1 MKFSCYKADLS
12 EALKFVLN
20 AVAVKSATPVLSG
33 VYLKAQNSTLELQGN
48 NLSTGIVTRIPASV
62 EVDGEIVING
72 KRFAE
77 FVRNMPDD
85 TLTCQLESNALVVD
99 SGGANVELLTMN
111 PADFPLVKVAEG
123 QSSFKIMA
131 LVLRE
136 LINRTAFATAKEN
149 DRPIFTGVLFTV
161 EGDIITAVATDTHR
175 LALAKGKL
183 PNDVPDCSFV
193 VPADSLRVLLNRI
206 NPKDVENYVTITYSG
221 RQLGFSFDNVFMTSR
236 LVEGQ
241 FPPYQRVIPAE
252 SDTHIAVD
260 VAKLKTAVEFVA
272 LMAKENKYN
281 TARFTIQE
289 QGICIAANSPDIGNV
304 VKNVA
309 LEHFDGRGVDIAFNV
324 NYFADV
330 LRVVTAPLLNIA
342 FNGQFDPALFTE
354 PDNPD
359 SCYVATPVRRA

>member
-12 EALKFVLN
+12 DALKFALN
-20 AVAVKSATPVLSG
+20 AVAAKPTTPILSG
-33 VYLKAQNSTLELQGN
+33 VYLKAQGSTLELQAYDFP
-48 NLSTGIVTRIPASV
+48 TGIITRIPASV
-62 EVDGEIVING
+62 EIDGEIVVSG

-111 PADFPLVKVAEG
+111 PTDFPQVKVAEG

-131 LVLRE
+131 PVFRDM
-136 LINRTAFATAKEN
+136 INRTVFATAKKD
-149 DRPIFTGVLFTV
+149 DRPIFTSVFFAID
-161 EGDIITAVATDTHR
+161 GDTITAVATDTHR
-175 LALAKGKL
+175 FALAKGEL
-183 PNDVPDCSFV
+183 PDVAPDCSFV
-193 VPADSLRVLLNRI
+193 VPADSLRALLNRI
-206 NPKDVENYVTITYSG
+206 NPKDLKNYVTVTYSG

-241 FPPYQRVIPAE
+241 FPPYQRVIPTE

-272 LMAKENKYN
+272 LMAKENLFN
-281 TARFTIQE
+281 TARFTVSE
-289 QGICIAANSPDIGNV
+289 RGICIAANSPDIGNV

-309 LEHFDGRGVDIAFNV
+309 LEHFDGRGVDIAFDV

-342 FNGQFDPALFTE
+342 FNG
-354 PDNPD
+354 
-359 SCYVATPVRRA
+359 